1 MDKQSFPTFDIC
13 NLNTD
18 KSSNELFSVD
28 RFRGYVDSN
37 PHLNEMHSHHYY
49 HLVYFTEGSGEH
61 IIDFESFPV
70 KNGMLYFMRPGQAHQ
85 WKFEQQ
91 YDGYVIN
98 FSANYFDW
106 LGINSNLL
114 SKFSFF
120 KTMNLNEQV
129 FMVEDEVQNEIINMF
144 ESILKEYNQNDSFS
158 NLKIA
163 LELMDLFVYSN
174 RLYSPSTINVHEY
187 QSLLIHNFQELIDKF
202 YIEKKLPKEYAELL
216 YITPNHLN
224 ALCKDVLGISA
235 GELIRNRIVL
245 EAKRLLVNRDLT
257 VSEIAFRLNFQ
268 DASYFV
274 KFFKKYTKFTPE
286 QFRKYYYINN

>member
-1 MDKQSFPTFDIC
+1 MNNHSFPTFDIC

-37 PHLNEMHSHHYY
+37 PHLKEMHNHYYY

-70 KNGMLYFMRPGQAHQ
+70 KKGMIYFMRPGQAHQ
-85 WKFEQQ
+85 WKFEHK

-120 KTMNLNEQV
+120 KTMNLKEQV
-129 FMVEDEVQNEIINMF
+129 FTIVSENEVEVIANF
-144 ESILKEYNQNDSFS
+144 ESILKEYNQNDHFS

-163 LELMDLFVYSN
+163 LELFSLFVQID
-174 RLYSPSTINVHEY
+174 RLHQVPTSVTNEY
-187 QSLLIHNFQELIDKF
+187 QSLLIHNFQDLIDKF
-202 YIEKKLPKEYAELL
+202 FVEKKLPKEYAELL

-224 ALCKDVLGISA
+224 ALCKDVLGLSA

-245 EAKRLLVNRDLT
+245 EAKRLLVNRNYT
-257 VSEIAFRLNFQ
+257 VSEIAFKLNFQ

-274 KFFKKYTKFTPE
+274 KFFKKYTQFTPE
-286 QFRKYYYINN
+286 QFRKHYYITE